1 MNAVTHTNTQ
11 LEIQDTQATEQQL
24 AQAKADTDKRIAKWI
39 SIFSATPIPV
49 LKLTA
54 RELSRLQL
62 DEDHLSARAITSVVM
77 TDPFMVFKVLCYS
90 QKNKSKYQVQDLIQ
104 VEQAVMMMGTSAFFN
119 HVPPIPLVDDALK
132 TNLPALTQ
140 LLKLIRR
147 AHRAAHYANDWAVLH
162 IDLHADE
169 VRMAA
174 LLHDLAE
181 MLLWCFAPNDM
192 LKLLNMQHT
201 DKHLRSKDAQYDV
214 LGFTLADLQIALI
227 TQFSLPPLL
236 SRLMQEDA
244 ADDQRVKNVTLA
256 VNLARHIANGWD
268 DAALP
273 DDYLEVAKFLRVDVE
288 RAKVIIGVPI

>member
-119 HVPPIPLVDDALK
+119 HIPPIPLVDDALK

-192 LKLLNMQHT
+192 LKLLSMQHT

-288 RAKVIIGVPI
+288 RAKVIIGVPT

>member
-192 LKLLNMQHT
+192 LKLLSMQHT

-288 RAKVIIGVPI
+288 RAKVIIGVPT